1 MSNSQASPLNESLFT
16 FDYNSLQQ
24 EIENTMN
31 ADYIDDEYF
40 DGAFDEHGD
49 LEMDDESESGFD
61 REVPL
66 AAEIELTPCVI
77 IDNENDSGKVD
88 CCNNVNRN
96 RSIHNLIG
104 SFEID
109 SNAVKEVEDKIER
122 LGVCLR
128 HLNYDQNTLH
138 QPVKGEERVKATH
151 SFSNGT
157 IHNKRCLLCN
167 KYKCFY
173 TRGNACKTHLW
184 NVCGRNIQ
192 VPCRG
197 LFNCPAIS
205 LNSNLTSKSTN
216 TQHVRYICTDCFISY
231 GGHLH
236 PGKRQTS
243 CVDKNEHERDSKSS
257 LELIAKWINNVALS
271 NDNDEKNEL
280 LNLLTK
286 VIKDFKPESSTV
298 STETDSTSIST
309 EFSDNQTTP
318 SFFLLNVAF
327 AVKKLNLNE
336 YQEINQLNP
345 ETFKNYGKTL
355 AISIWQS
362 RNIFQENKSSLE
374 SPESLDEFHESI
386 PENLTN
392 FFNGLFSTLQHK
404 KLEVTNLN
412 QDVSI
417 NEINIASASE
427 DQVLSIIE
435 PYFSMQSNE
444 AIMSNI

>member
-122 LGVCLR
+122 L
-128 HLNYDQNTLH
+128 
-138 QPVKGEERVKATH
+138 
-151 SFSNGT
+151 
-157 IHNKRCLLCN
+157 
-167 KYKCFY
+167 
-173 TRGNACKTHLW
+173 
-184 NVCGRNIQ
+184 
-192 VPCRG
+192 
-197 LFNCPAIS
+197 
-205 LNSNLTSKSTN
+205 
-216 TQHVRYICTDCFISY
+216 
-231 GGHLH
+231 
-236 PGKRQTS
+236 GKRQTS

-404 KLEVTNLN
+404 KLEH
-412 QDVSI
+412 
-417 NEINIASASE
+417 
-427 DQVLSIIE
+427 
-435 PYFSMQSNE
+435 
-444 AIMSNI
+444 